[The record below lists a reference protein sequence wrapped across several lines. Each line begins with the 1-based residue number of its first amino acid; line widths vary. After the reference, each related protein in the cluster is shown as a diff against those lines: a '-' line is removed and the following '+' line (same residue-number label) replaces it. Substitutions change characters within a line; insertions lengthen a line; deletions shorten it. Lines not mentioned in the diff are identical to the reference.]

1 MLRPP
6 CLQVFGNAAF
16 RSQQRQVI
24 EAAMR
29 GQDCFVLMPTGG
41 GWGQAAAGAVQSAN
55 LLPLACDVCCHC
67 CQPAPAAP
75 ALPKCVW

>member
-1 MLRPP
+1 VLLLPSPP
-6 CLQVFGNAAF
+6 LPALYRQVFGNAAF

-41 GWGQAAAGAVQSAN
+41 E
-55 LLPLACDVCCHC
+55 
-67 CQPAPAAP
+67 
-75 ALPKCVW
+75 